1 MILNYK
7 RVKTFFDE
15 NFSSYQDEKGIK
27 NYYNQ
32 EGKIVGTGNNK
43 VLTTF
48 YKEDQTN
55 TLYAV
60 SVIKKMYVGNE
71 ENQKVIDA
79 MYIQPINEL
88 YEGTTLENNFAVKVK
103 NNKAEGI
110 FDKLGTI
117 GTLTRGRDGKRL
129 LINPDFVIEVPSRE
143 YVKRDF
149 FNLEGVYL
157 LNLQTHYKTNKVNY
171 PEVYD
176 YYKEQGQWL
185 NSNSIS
191 MYSWKNDMKEIIEG
205 RKVKTYDGLMH
216 PVIKRNK

>member
-15 NFSSYQDEKGIK
+15 NFSSFQDEKGTK
-27 NYYNQ
+27 NYYNK

-48 YKEDQTN
+48 YKEEQTKEI
-55 TLYAV
+55 YAV
-60 SVIKKMYVGNE
+60 SVIRKMYVGNE

-88 YEGTTLENNFAVKVK
+88 YKGTTVENNFAIKTN
-103 NNKAEGI
+103 NNKEEGI
-110 FDKLGTI
+110 LNKIGTI
-117 GTLTRGRDGKRL
+117 GSVKKSHNGKRIL
-129 LINPDFVIEVPSRE
+129 ENKDFIIEVPSRE

-157 LNLQTHYKTNKVNY
+157 LNLQTQYKTKKVDY
-171 PEVYD
+171 DKVYD
-176 YYKEQGQWL
+176 YYKSENKWIQSDTIVPG
-185 NSNSIS
+185 
-191 MYSWKNDMKEIIEG
+191 KERARQFIKK
-205 RKVKTYDGLMH
+205 RNTQTYDGLMH